1 MNIDWLK
8 RLKESFPP
16 KLASVRSLRQ
26 DGVLGM
32 NTRNHAYIQAYND
45 RKLYPIV
52 DDKTQTKKLAIR
64 HKIPTPDLIGIINF
78 QHQVPSALELLK
90 NKSEFVIKPAK
101 GSAGKGIL
109 VISKREGD
117 LYFKPSGAKVTK
129 ADLTRHISN
138 ILSGLYSLGGVT
150 DSAMIEEIIQ
160 FTDTFDGYSYQGVPD
175 IRIIVFK
182 GYPVM
187 AMSRLS
193 TEASDGKANLHQG
206 AVGVGIDLATGR
218 ARYAV
223 QFDQS
228 IKRHPDTG
236 KPFDQLKIPLWD
248 EHLLIATRCYEMA
261 GLGYLGA
268 DVVLDR
274 VRGPLILELNAR
286 PGLAIQTANGLGL
299 QSRLSRIESLDHETP
314 RTPEER
320 VDFSKKEFAA

>member
-1 MNIDWLK
+1 MNTDWLK
-8 RLKESFPP
+8 RWKESFPP
-16 KLASVRSLRQ
+16 KFASIASLKRK
-26 DGVLGM
+26 GVLGM
-32 NTRNHAYIQAYND
+32 NTRNHAFIHQYND
-45 RKLYPIV
+45 RKLYPTV
-52 DDKTQTKKLAIR
+52 DDKIKTKKLALR
-64 HKIPTPDLIGIINF
+64 SQIPTPDLIGVVDY
-78 QHQVPSALELLK
+78 QYQVKDVFKLLEDR
-90 NKSEFVIKPAK
+90 SEFVIKPSK

-117 LYFKPSGAKVTK
+117 VYFKPSGAIVTK
-129 ADLTRHISN
+129 TDINRHISN
-138 ILSGLYSLGGVT
+138 ILSGLYSLGGVP
-150 DSAMIEEIIQ
+150 DAAMIEEIIQ

-175 IRIIVFK
+175 VRIIVFQ

-223 QFDQS
+223 QYDQS
-228 IKRHPDTG
+228 LLHHPDTG
-236 KPFDQLKIPLWD
+236 KSFKELAIPQWD
-248 EHLLIATRCYEMA
+248 EHLLIATRCYEMT

-274 VRGPLILELNAR
+274 KRGPLILELNAR

-299 QSRLSRIESLDHETP
+299 QSRLSRIESLDPEIPH
-314 RTPEER
+314 TPEER
-320 VDFSKKEFAA
+320 AEFSKNEFAA